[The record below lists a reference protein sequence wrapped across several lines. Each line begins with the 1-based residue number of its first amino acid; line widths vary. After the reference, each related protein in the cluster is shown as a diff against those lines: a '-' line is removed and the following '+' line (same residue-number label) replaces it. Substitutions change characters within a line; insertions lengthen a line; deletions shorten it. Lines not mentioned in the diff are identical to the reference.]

1 MENVK
6 PRSRKKKPLGLK
18 GWAAIGSGTVAAAA
32 LIAALIYLQMG
43 RQYEKVFFPN
53 TTINGVDASKKS
65 IEEVKKS
72 IASGIDGYVLSI
84 RERGGNTEEIKG
96 KDIGLESV
104 FDGSLEKLLA
114 DQKTYQ
120 WLKHIKTPQEYD
132 IGTMIQYDKDKLEA
146 LVSGLSCLNDELVE
160 KPENARVSGY
170 ASGQGYQILPAKE
183 GNQLDPEKVKTE
195 ISQAVINL
203 KPEISLEELEAY
215 VKPEIPADDPQLI
228 AQVQTLNKYANV
240 TITYSFGEEKKV
252 LNGDTISKWTGI
264 GEDGKVYLNS
274 SEVTAYVKELASKYD
289 TSSKAKSLKTSYGQ
303 TVKITGGS
311 YGWRIDQSAEADEL
325 AELIRS
331 GQSVVREPV
340 YKQKAASRGE
350 ADYGK
355 TYVEVNLTAQH
366 LYFYKDGKLVV
377 DSDFVS
383 GNESKG
389 WSTPAG
395 VFSLTYKQ
403 RDATLKGENYR
414 TPVSYWMPF
423 NGNIGFHDATWRST
437 FGGTIYKNG
446 GSHGCVNL
454 PPAVAKTMFENIA
467 SGVPVLC
474 YHLPGTESKAASDG
488 TAKPGET
495 KPATEQTTAAR
506 PTEAPTTAPQ
516 TTAPA
521 TTAAPPATREPE
533 TETPSS
539 PPTPGG
545 EIGPGVSSTS
555 GKHKTG
561 PGATK

>member
-32 LIAALIYLQMG
+32 LIAALVYLQTG

-53 TTINGVDASKKS
+53 TTINGMDASKKS

-84 RERGGNTEEIKG
+84 RERGGNPEEIKG

-120 WLKHIKTPQEYD
+120 WLKHIKTPQEFD

-146 LVSGLSCLNDELVE
+146 AVSGLSCFKDELVE
-160 KPENARVSGY
+160 KPENARVSDY
-170 ASGQGYQILPAKE
+170 VSGQGYTIVAAKE
-183 GNQLDPEKVKTE
+183 GNQLDPEKVRTG
-195 ISQAVINL
+195 ISEAVINL
-203 KPEISLEELEAY
+203 KPEISLEELDAY
-215 VKPEIPADDPQLI
+215 VKPQIPSDDPQLI

-240 TITYSFGEEKKV
+240 TITYSFGDEKKT
-252 LNGDTISKWTGI
+252 LNGDTISKWIGI

-274 SEVTAYVKELASKYD
+274 SAVTSYVKELASKYD
-289 TSSKAKSLKTSYGQ
+289 TSNKAKSLKTSYGQ
-303 TVKITGGS
+303 TIKITGGS
-311 YGWRIDQSAEADEL
+311 YGWRMDQSAEADEL

-331 GQSVVREPV
+331 GQSQAREPV
-340 YKQKAASRGE
+340 YKQKAASHGD
-350 ADYGK
+350 ADYGR

-383 GNESKG
+383 GNELKG

-395 VFSLTYKQ
+395 VYSLTYKQ

-414 TPVSYWMPF
+414 TPVSFWMPF

-437 FGGTIYKNG
+437 FGGTIYKTG

-488 TAKPGET
+488 TSKPGET
-495 KPATEQTTAAR
+495 KPATEPTTAAK
-506 PTEAPTTAPQ
+506 PTEAPTTAP
-516 TTAPA
+516 P

-533 TETPSS
+533 TEIPTSAPS
-539 PPTPGG
+539 TGG

-555 GKHKTG
+555 GNKKTG
-561 PGATK
+561 PGAKK